1 VPGDNARLTSSTP
14 MSPMSSWASPRRAL
28 ALLAVWLL
36 ATLGLR
42 PLLLPDEGRY
52 ANVAR
57 EMLQGDGLTPL
68 LNGLP
73 FFHKPPLMYWLD
85 MAAMSV
91 VGVNHFSARFGPF
104 IGAWVMGAALFLAV
118 RRWHGERPALLALLA
133 LATTPFFF
141 VGGQYANLDMMVG
154 GMLTATILAFARAAD
169 DERPELRWVV
179 AAWSLAALSVLAKGL
194 IGIVLPALVLGPWL
208 LVRGQWRVVLR
219 LLNPLGIAVFVLIA
233 LPWFALMQ
241 HRYPGFFDYFVMEQ
255 HFRRFAQTN
264 FNNVHPWWFYLVALP
279 VLTLPWSLWLPRVW
293 REVSAA
299 DRARMGLYGWWIV
312 AIVGFF
318 SLPSSKL
325 VGYVLPAVAPWC
337 LLLSMA
343 ASRAERW
350 RLATAAAGAL
360 AGLAAVVALTIKAPH
375 SAQPVA
381 RELASRMAPND
392 RVVFVDE
399 VYFDLSYDANLKRPA
414 IILSDWASPD
424 IPKRDNWRKELWD
437 AARFDPV
444 QAQAVLWQLDRA
456 PELSC
461 GDTAAWFVL
470 KPGNERLLAAVP
482 GLESVTVHR
491 DVKLM
496 RAAAR
501 RC

>member
-1 VPGDNARLTSSTP
+1 MRAAASTP
-14 MSPMSSWASPRRAL
+14 SSVTTDSTSRWAEPRRAL
-28 ALLAVWLL
+28 ALLALWLL
-36 ATLGLR
+36 ATLGVR

-68 LNGLP
+68 INGLP

-91 VGVNHFSARFGPF
+91 AGINQFSARFGPF
-104 IGAWVMGAALFLAV
+104 VGAWVMGASMFLAV
-118 RRWHGERPALLALLA
+118 RRWHGPRAAVLTLAA

-141 VGGQYANLDMMVG
+141 VGGQYANLDMLVG

-169 DERPELRWVV
+169 DDRPVLTWVV
-179 AAWSLAALSVLAKGL
+179 IAWFLAALSVLAKGL

-208 LVRGQWRVVLR
+208 LAQGRWRTVLR
-219 LLNPLGIAVFVLIA
+219 LLNPLGIVVFAVVA

-241 HRYPGFFDYFVMEQ
+241 QRYPGFFDYFVMEQ

-264 FNNVHPWWFYLVALP
+264 FNNVHPWWFYLAALP
-279 VLTLPWSLWLPRVW
+279 ALTLPWSLWLPLAW
-293 REVSAA
+293 RERLAG
-299 DRARMGLYGWWIV
+299 DRSRLALYAWWIV

-325 VGYVLPAVAPWC
+325 VGYVLPALAPWC
-337 LLLSMA
+337 LLLALA
-343 ASRAERW
+343 ATHFDRW
-350 RLATAAAGAL
+350 RLTTSVVGAIVCLGAVTGLAIKSPHSSKPAAQAL
-360 AGLAAVVALTIKAPH
+360 AQHIG
-375 SAQPVA
+375 
-381 RELASRMAPND
+381 PND

-399 VYFDLSYDANLKRPA
+399 VFFDLSYVVQLRRPA
-414 IILSDWASPD
+414 IIVSDWSSPE

-444 QAQAVLWQLDRA
+444 QAQNVLWPIARVA
-456 PELSC
+456 ELSC
-461 GDTAAWFVL
+461 GDTPAWFVL
-470 KPGNERLLAAVP
+470 HPGNERLLADVP
-482 GLESVTVHR
+482 GLEAVYA
-491 DVKLM
+491 DKEVKLM
-496 RAAAR
+496 RASAR

>member
-1 VPGDNARLTSSTP
+1 MLPS
-14 MSPMSSWASPRRAL
+14 SSWTSPRRAL

-36 ATLGLR
+36 ATLGVR
-42 PLLLPDEGRY
+42 PLLVPDEGRY

-91 VGVNHFSARFGPF
+91 VGVNHFSARFGTF
-104 IGAWVMGAALFLAV
+104 IGAWLMGAALYLAV
-118 RRWHGERPALLALLA
+118 RRWHGERPALAALLT

-141 VGGQYANLDMMVG
+141 VGGQYGNLDMMVG

-169 DERPELRWVV
+169 DERPELRWVL

-219 LLNPLGIAVFVLIA
+219 LLNPLGIAVFVLIG

-255 HFRRFAQTN
+255 HFRRFAQTH
-264 FNNVHPWWFYLVALP
+264 FNNVHPWWFFLAVLP
-279 VLTLPWSLWLPRVW
+279 ALTLPWSLWIPRAWTV
-293 REVSAA
+293 VSPE
-299 DRARMGLYGWWIV
+299 DRARMGLYVWWIA

-325 VGYVLPAVAPWC
+325 VGYILPALAPWC

-343 ASRAERW
+343 ASHSGRW
-350 RLATAAAGAL
+350 RMAAAAAGAL
-360 AGLAAVVALTIKAPH
+360 AGLAAVVALTIKSPH

-381 RELASRMAPND
+381 RELASRMAPAD

-414 IILSDWASPD
+414 IILSDWSSPD
-424 IPKRDNWRKELWD
+424 IPRRDNWRKELWD

-456 PELSC
+456 AELSC
-461 GDTAAWFVL
+461 GDTPAWFVL
-470 KPGNERLLAAVP
+470 KPGNERLLAGVP
-482 GLESVTVHR
+482 GIEAVAVHG

-496 RAAAR
+496 RAPAR